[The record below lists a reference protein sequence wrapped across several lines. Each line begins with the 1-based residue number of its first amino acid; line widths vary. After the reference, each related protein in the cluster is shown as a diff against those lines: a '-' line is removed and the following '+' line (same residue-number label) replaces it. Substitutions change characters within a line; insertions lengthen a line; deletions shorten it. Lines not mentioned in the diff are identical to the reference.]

1 MGIPI
6 PGAFFSRL
14 SRHGPGLVKVLV
26 LFVRGMG
33 EFGVVAGAL
42 L

>member
-14 SRHGPGLVKVLV
+14 SRHGPGLVKVL
-26 LFVRGMG
+26 FVRGMG